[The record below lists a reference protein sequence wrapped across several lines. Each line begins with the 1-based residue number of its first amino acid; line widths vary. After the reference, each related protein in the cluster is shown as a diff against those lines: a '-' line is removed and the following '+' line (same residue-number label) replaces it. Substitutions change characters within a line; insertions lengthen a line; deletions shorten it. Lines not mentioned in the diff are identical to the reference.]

1 RRLLGRHRGRTALLD
16 PPARSGGDGRAG
28 PAPDGRLPLA
38 GLLSRR
44 EAGPRAPGRPPAR
57 GALERRAGDA
67 GGRGGRER
75 ARALPRAR
83 HLGRPREDVQALT
96 ARLRARARD
105 TRGAAGRAP
114 VRVLERLGRGRGQG
128 VRLPGL
134 LVQPVGRAGR
144 RAGRAPRS
152 RRRGARPPPAVKPR
166 RGRGGRAAEKEKG
179 GPPNASRPS
188 PQEGA
193 GLPLAG
199 QLLALHI
206 GPDLLRH
213 LGGADRRAA
222 EDRLGRILAALEV
235 DRVAPERLLPLRHSA
250 SLLRQWW
257 SGRAFSGVFLPHG
270 RGPRKRKYHPWGVFP
285 EGKYPGGVWRSGA
298 SRVSAS
304 GTRASRRARTSGAV
318 P

>member
-1 RRLLGRHRGRTALLD
+1 
-16 PPARSGGDGRAG
+16 
-28 PAPDGRLPLA
+28 
-38 GLLSRR
+38 
-44 EAGPRAPGRPPAR
+44 
-57 GALERRAGDA
+57 
-67 GGRGGRER
+67 
-75 ARALPRAR
+75 
-83 HLGRPREDVQALT
+83 
-96 ARLRARARD
+96 

-166 RGRGGRAAEKEKG
+166 RGRGGRAGEKEKG

-188 PQEGA
+188 HQEGA
-193 GLPLAG
+193 GLLLAG

-213 LGGADRRAA
+213 LGRPDRRAA
-222 EDRLGRILAALEV
+222 EDRLGRILAALEI

-250 SLLRQWW
+250 SLPRKWW
-257 SGRAFSGVFLPHG
+257 SGPALPSGVFLPHV
-270 RGPRKRKYHPWGVFP
+270 RGPRKRKYHPWGLFP
-285 EGKYPGGVWRSGA
+285 EGEIPGWGMVAAPRA
-298 SRVSAS
+298 RLSAS

-318 P
+318 PLTP